1 MGLKPIIEFRFWEKK
16 IHLFHLWGFLGFL
29 CGVTLGM
36 ALTIKQGLPLLV
48 LGLMSLCG
56 AATFFAHVY
65 MQKWIAGNEKLVYY
79 RHEIAILT
87 INSGMLW
94 LIHQPVLPFLD
105 ITLLGVGTFLAFGRV
120 GCYNVGCCHGRPS
133 TIGAIYTE
141 AHAHEGFPLYYVGIK
156 IFPLPLVESFF
167 VAITVAIGV
176 WLFLSSFPHGTVLI
190 WYTVF
195 YGAVR
200 FMLEF
205 FRGDSER
212 PYFLG
217 LSEAQW
223 TTWILIILS
232 VIGSLTGGLPYY
244 LGQMIVVMIISMTS
258 IIIIVFNKNW
268 KIYRL
273 LNPAH
278 IHQLAEGL
286 YNLTPTKS
294 SENTPVKIQRTNL
307 GVSYSYGKIVVS
319 DGTMEHFTFSNN
331 EPNLILDTNSIKQL
345 VKYIKTIQKINVKPN
360 IIEKVNGV
368 FQVTFWQPNS
378 TDP

>member
-1 MGLKPIIEFRFWEKK
+1 MSVSKLHV
-16 IHLFHLWGFLGFL
+16 HLFNKKLHVFQFWGILGFIF
-29 CGVTLGM
+29 GVIVGIT
-36 ALTIKQGLPLLV
+36 LTIEQTLPLWV
-48 LGLMSLCG
+48 LGTMSLCG

-65 MQKWIAGNEKLVYY
+65 IQKIITGREELVYY
-79 RHEIAILT
+79 RHEIAILVV
-87 INSGMLW
+87 NLLVLW
-94 LIHQPVLPFLD
+94 LINQPVLSFLD

-120 GCYNVGCCHGRPS
+120 GCYNVGCCHGRPC
-133 TIGAIYTE
+133 TKGVKYTQE
-141 AHAHEGFPLYYVGIK
+141 HVDEGFPNYYIGIK

-167 VAITVAIGV
+167 VAITVVIGV
-176 WLFLSSFPHGTVLI
+176 WLFLSSLPKGTVLI

-195 YGAVR
+195 YGTVR
-200 FMLEF
+200 FILEF
-205 FRGDSER
+205 FRGDPER

-223 TTWILIILS
+223 TTWLLIILS

-244 LGQMIVVMIISMTS
+244 LGQMIIAVIISMAS

-273 LNPAH
+273 LNSAH

-294 SENTPVKIQRTNL
+294 SENSPVKIHRTNL
-307 GVSYSYGKIVVS
+307 GMSYSYGKIVVP

-331 EPNLILDTNSIKQL
+331 EPNLVLDTNSVKQM

-360 IIEKVNGV
+360 IIEKASGV

-378 TDP
+378 TDA

>member
-1 MGLKPIIEFRFWEKK
+1 MSPRFA
-16 IHLFHLWGFLGFL
+16 IRVLGNSVLSFHFWGILGFI
-29 CGVTLGM
+29 CGVTLGII
-36 ALTIKQGLPLLV
+36 LTLRQGLPLWV
-48 LGLMSLCG
+48 LGIMSLCG

-65 MQKWIAGNEKLVYY
+65 IQKWIAGNEKLVYY
-79 RHEIAILT
+79 RHEIAILS
-87 INSGMLW
+87 INSFMLW

-120 GCYNVGCCHGRPS
+120 GCYNVGCCHGKPCK
-133 TIGAIYTE
+133 IGVVYKQE
-141 AHAHEGFPLYYVGIK
+141 HANEGFPQYYVGIRM
-156 IFPLPLVESFF
+156 FPLPLIESFF
-167 VAITVAIGV
+167 VVITVVIGV
-176 WLFLSSFPHGTVLI
+176 WLFLSPFPKGTVLI
-190 WYTVF
+190 WYTAF
-195 YGAVR
+195 YGTVR
-200 FMLEF
+200 FILEF
-205 FRGDSER
+205 FRGDPER

-232 VIGSLTGGLPYY
+232 IISSLTGGLPYY
-244 LGQMIVVMIISMTS
+244 LGQMLVAIIISIAS

-294 SENTPVKIQRTNL
+294 SESLLVKIQCTNL
-307 GVSYSYGKIVVS
+307 GVSYSYGKIVVP

-331 EPNLILDTNSIKQL
+331 EPNLVLDINSIKQV

-360 IIEKVNGV
+360 IIEKGSGV

-378 TDP
+378 TDT

>member
-1 MGLKPIIEFRFWEKK
+1 MSPRFA
-16 IHLFHLWGFLGFL
+16 IRVLGNSVLSFHFWGILGFI
-29 CGVTLGM
+29 CGVTLGII
-36 ALTIKQGLPLLV
+36 LTLRQGLPLWV
-48 LGLMSLCG
+48 LGIMSLCG

-65 MQKWIAGNEKLVYY
+65 IQKWIAGNEKLVYY
-79 RHEIAILT
+79 RHEIAILS
-87 INSGMLW
+87 INSFMLW

-120 GCYNVGCCHGRPS
+120 GCYNVGCCHGKPCK
-133 TIGAIYTE
+133 IGVVYKQE
-141 AHAHEGFPLYYVGIK
+141 HANEGFPQYYVGIRM
-156 IFPLPLVESFF
+156 FPLPLIESFF
-167 VAITVAIGV
+167 VVITVVIGV
-176 WLFLSSFPHGTVLI
+176 WLFLSPFPKGTVLI
-190 WYTVF
+190 WYTAF
-195 YGAVR
+195 YGTVR
-200 FMLEF
+200 FILEF
-205 FRGDSER
+205 FRGDPER

-232 VIGSLTGGLPYY
+232 IISSLTGGLPYY
-244 LGQMIVVMIISMTS
+244 LGQMLVAIIISIAS

-294 SENTPVKIQRTNL
+294 SESLLVKIQCTNL
-307 GVSYSYGKIVVS
+307 GVSYSYGKIVVP

-331 EPNLILDTNSIKQL
+331 EPNLVLDTNSVKQM

-360 IIEKVNGV
+360 IIEKASGV

-378 TDP
+378 TDA